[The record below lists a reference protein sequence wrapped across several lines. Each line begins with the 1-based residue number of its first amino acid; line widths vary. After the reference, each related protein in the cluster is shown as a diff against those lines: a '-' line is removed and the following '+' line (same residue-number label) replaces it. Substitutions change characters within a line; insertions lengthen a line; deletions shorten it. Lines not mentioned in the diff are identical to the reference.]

1 MTALDQLLRR
11 GINPVVAAIV
21 CAVVLAG
28 SIVLMIQGRAAI
40 LRDGDEIILKT
51 APVDPRD
58 FMRGDYVRLSYE
70 DISAVD
76 GALFTGSWPEQD
88 LYAPVWLTL
97 ETGENGVAVVTAL
110 NLEKPDPVKPG
121 AVYLKSKPAKL
132 YAVDEPKTGNLR
144 LNLQFGIERYYVPE
158 GEGLEI
164 EDARNAGRTTVA
176 IRVSED
182 GVPQIARLMIDGEML
197 YEEPLY

>member
-1 MTALDQLLRR
+1 MMALGQLLRR
-11 GINPVVAAIV
+11 GLNPVIAAAL

-28 SIVLMIQGRAAI
+28 SIVLMIEGRAAI

-58 FMRGDYVRLSYE
+58 FMRGDYVRLNYE
-70 DISAVD
+70 SISTVD
-76 GALFTGSWPEQD
+76 GALFTGTWPKQD

-97 ETGENGVAVVTAL
+97 EAGDDGLAVVSAL
-110 NLEKPDPVKPG
+110 SLEKPDPVKAG
-121 AVYLKSKPAKL
+121 AVYLKSKPTKL
-132 YAVDEPKTGNLR
+132 YAVDEPNTGNVR
-144 LNLQFGIERYYVPE
+144 LNLSFGIERYYVPE

-176 IRVSED
+176 IRVSKD
-182 GVPQIARLMIDGEML
+182 GEPQIARLMIDGQML

>member
-1 MTALDQLLRR
+1 MTALGQLLRR
-11 GINPVVAAIV
+11 RVNPVVAAIV
-21 CAVVLAG
+21 CAVALAG
-28 SIVLMIQGRAAI
+28 SLVLMIQGRAAI
-40 LRDGDEIILKT
+40 LRDGDEVILKT

-58 FMRGDYVRLSYE
+58 LMRGDYVRLRYE
-70 DISAVD
+70 DISTVD
-76 GALFTGSWPEQD
+76 GALFTGTWPEKN

-97 ETGENGVAVVTAL
+97 EPGEDGLVVVSAL
-110 NLEKPDPVKPG
+110 SLEKPDPVRPG
-121 AVYLKSKPAKL
+121 SVYLKSKPTRL
-132 YAVDEPKTGNLR
+132 YAADEPKSGKLR
-144 LNLQFGIERYYVPE
+144 LSLSFGIERYYVPE

-182 GVPQIARLMIDGEML
+182 GEPQIARLMIDGAML

>member
-1 MTALDQLLRR
+1 MTALGQLLRR
-11 GINPVVAAIV
+11 GINPVVAGIV

-28 SIVLMIQGRAAI
+28 SIVFMIQGRAAI

-51 APVDPRD
+51 APIDPRD
-58 FMRGDYVRLSYE
+58 FMRGDYVRLRYE
-70 DISAVD
+70 GVSTVD
-76 GALFTGSWPEQD
+76 GALFTGAWPEQD

-97 ETGENGVAVVTAL
+97 EPGEDGVAVVRAL
-110 NLEKPDPVKPG
+110 GLEKPDPVKPG

-132 YAVDEPKTGNLR
+132 YAVDEPGSGNLR
-144 LNLQFGIERYYVPE
+144 LNLSFGIERYYVPE

-176 IRVSED
+176 IRVSDD
-182 GVPQIARLMIDGEML
+182 GEPQIARLMIDGEML

>member
-1 MTALDQLLRR
+1 
-11 GINPVVAAIV
+11 
-21 CAVVLAG
+21 
-28 SIVLMIQGRAAI
+28 MIQGRAAI
-40 LRDGDEIILKT
+40 LRDGDEVILKT

-58 FMRGDYVRLSYE
+58 LMRGDYVRLRYE
-70 DISAVD
+70 DISTVD
-76 GALFTGSWPEQD
+76 GALFTGTWPEKN

-97 ETGENGVAVVTAL
+97 EPGEDGLVVVSAL
-110 NLEKPDPVKPG
+110 SLEKPDPVRPG
-121 AVYLKSKPAKL
+121 SVYLKSKPTRL
-132 YAVDEPKTGNLR
+132 YAADEPKSGKLR
-144 LNLQFGIERYYVPE
+144 LSLSFGIERYYVPE

-182 GVPQIARLMIDGEML
+182 GEPQIARLMIDGAML